1 MRAKAA
7 ASPMAPMLGYQAWCQ
22 ADAYVLMPTCCGELE
37 LKRSY
42 SSIQQPAK
50 HYQTMVNK
58 YRMRGQTPNTAS
70 IHTVHVVRVALFLSY
85 TAYQIFLVVEAVLC
99 SLRLAVLS
107 CPVDAL

>member
-1 MRAKAA
+1 
-7 ASPMAPMLGYQAWCQ
+7 
-22 ADAYVLMPTCCGELE
+22 
-37 LKRSY
+37 
-42 SSIQQPAK
+42 
-50 HYQTMVNK
+50 MVNK

-107 CPVDAL
+107 

>member
-1 MRAKAA
+1 MPAKAA
-7 ASPMAPMLGYQAWCQ
+7 ASPMAPMPRLPGMVPSRC
-22 ADAYVLMPTCCGELE
+22 LRTEPCGELE

-70 IHTVHVVRVALFLSY
+70 IHTVHVVRVAFFLSY
-85 TAYQIFLVVEAVLC
+85 TAYQVFLVIEAMLC
-99 SLRLAVLS
+99 SLRLAVLC